1 MSIIWNRICIIVAL
15 VGGITP
21 LLLCQT
27 VLVHS
32 VRIELDHDKPFVTI
46 MVNGK
51 GPFRFVIDT
60 GTSAD
65 AFVTPEFA
73 EVLGLPAIGQS
84 RLSDPS
90 KQYVRSVPIVLI
102 QSLEVAGFDFRDIKA
117 KVPALGKGEGSYQG
131 LLGFSHF
138 RDYLLTLDFPNREL
152 TLATG
157 SLLPDGEHSV
167 LSFRMPDGIP
177 IVNLRIGGLPIDA
190 QIDSGGDGLL
200 LPDRLAAR
208 LKFADDPAE
217 YGNDESLS
225 TRFQIRA
232 ARLAPNVE
240 VGDYFFK
247 RPFVEIGGAFPLA
260 NFGSSPLQAFA
271 VTFDQ
276 KNRLV
281 RFKAGQK
288 ALSLSAPPT
297 PINLLNGPSDL
308 PPSLFPGHQEADG
321 LAKALAQTRDLSGMA
336 GIDNTALALSDYGPA
351 RRVRYDVPL
360 PRRGR
365 NKNLPVAENVLPAII
380 GRTLRLNQDVP
391 LLRQPFC
398 DLESLSMFTVGVKL
412 NGVELRDRSQQ
423 V

>member
-1 MSIIWNRICIIVAL
+1 MSIILNRVCIIVAL
-15 VGGITP
+15 LGGVTP
-21 LLLCQT
+21 RSLCQT
-27 VLVHS
+27 DVCSEHLELV
-32 VRIELDHDKPFVTI
+32 HDKPFVMV

-60 GTSAD
+60 GTSGG
-65 AFVTPEFA
+65 AFVTPELTGK
-73 EVLGLPAIGQS
+73 LGLSAVGQA

-90 KQYVRSVPIVLI
+90 KQSVQNVPIVMI
-102 QSLEVAGFDFRDIKA
+102 QSLEVAGFEFKDIRA
-117 KVPALGKGEGSYQG
+117 RVHALGKGEGSYQG
-131 LLGFSHF
+131 LLGFSLF

-177 IVNLRIGGLPIDA
+177 IVNLRIGGMPIDA

-208 LKFADDPAE
+208 LKFASDPAE
-217 YGNDESLS
+217 FGNGESLS
-225 TRFQIRA
+225 TRFQIRG

-247 RPFVEIGGAFPLA
+247 RPFVEIGGAFPLI

-276 KNRLV
+276 RNRLV
-281 RFKAGQK
+281 RFKASQR

-297 PINLLNGPSDL
+297 PIQLLNGPSEL
-308 PPSLFPGHQEADG
+308 PRDPSL
-321 LAKALAQTRDLSGMA
+321 
-336 GIDNTALALSDYGPA
+336 
-351 RRVRYDVPL
+351 VP
-360 PRRGR
+360 
-365 NKNLPVAENVLPAII
+365 V
-380 GRTLRLNQDVP
+380 D
-391 LLRQPFC
+391 
-398 DLESLSMFTVGVKL
+398 
-412 NGVELRDRSQQ
+412 
-423 V
+423 

>member
-1 MSIIWNRICIIVAL
+1 MSMFWNRVCIIVAL
-15 VGGITP
+15 VGGIAP
-21 LLLCQT
+21 SSLCQT
-27 VLVHS
+27 DLVHTERLQL
-32 VRIELDHDKPFVTI
+32 VHDKPFVMV

-51 GPFRFVIDT
+51 GPFRFVVDT

-65 AFVTPEFA
+65 AFVTPELA
-73 EVLGLPAIGQS
+73 GILGLSTIGQA

-90 KQYVRSVPIVLI
+90 KQSVQSVPIVMI
-102 QSLEVAGFDFRDIKA
+102 QSLEVAGFEFRDIKA
-117 KVPALGKGEGSYQG
+117 RVHVLGTGEGSYQG
-131 LLGFSHF
+131 LLGFSLF
-138 RDYLLTLDFPNREL
+138 RDCLLTLDFPSREL

-157 SLLPDGEHSV
+157 ALLPDGEHSV

-177 IVNLRIGGLPIDA
+177 IVNLRIGGVPIDA

-208 LKFADDPAE
+208 LKFAGDPAE
-217 YGNDESLS
+217 FGSGESLS
-225 TRFQIRA
+225 TRFQIRT

-276 KNRLV
+276 KSKLV

-297 PINLLNGPSDL
+297 PINLLNGTSAL
-308 PPSLFPGHQEADG
+308 P
-321 LAKALAQTRDLSGMA
+321 
-336 GIDNTALALSDYGPA
+336 
-351 RRVRYDVPL
+351 
-360 PRRGR
+360 
-365 NKNLPVAENVLPAII
+365 
-380 GRTLRLNQDVP
+380 
-391 LLRQPFC
+391 
-398 DLESLSMFTVGVKL
+398 
-412 NGVELRDRSQQ
+412 RDRSL
-423 V
+423 VPVD